1 MNSLPQFPEPEPLM
15 KTTDLSQ
22 PQDQGGRM
30 PLEDAQ
36 KPSGAEDSRKQP
48 EVQEKLLKNERTW
61 LTNGFDMFEC
71 PPPKTENEV

>member
-1 MNSLPQFPEPEPLM
+1 M

-22 PQDQGGRM
+22 PQNQGGRM
-30 PLEDAQ
+30 PLEDVQ